1 MQVGEEMASLT
12 KIACPIVMTS
22 LLIFSRS
29 IISMWFLSHLG
40 KVELAGGA
48 LAMGFGNI
56 TGVSVL
62 KGLSVGMDP
71 ICGQAFGAK
80 RWTVLSH
87 TFQKMFCLLI
97 VVSIPIAF
105 AWLNIE
111 PIFLKLGQDP
121 DITKV
126 AKIYMLFFVP
136 ELLAQAMLHP
146 LRTFLRTQGLTSP
159 LTISAIVSI
168 LLHPVFN
175 YVFVVRMRL
184 GVKGVAIAMAFNTM
198 NINVGLL
205 VYTCFSDSIIK
216 PWEGLALR
224 SLFRGWWPL
233 LSLAAPSAISVC
245 LEYWWYEIML
255 FLCGL
260 LGNPKA
266 SVAAMGILI
275 QTTGILYVV
284 PFAISSAIATR
295 VGHALGGGQPTRAQC
310 TTVIGLILAVAYGLA
325 AAVFVTALRS
335 VWGKMFTDEPEILG
349 LISSALPI
357 LGLCEIGNSPQTA
370 ACGVLT
376 GTARPKDGARVN
388 LCAFYIVGLPVA
400 VTTTFGFKVGFRGL
414 WFGLLAA
421 QMTCLVMMLYTLIRT
436 DWSHQVKRAEELTS
450 AAADKSHS
458 EEETVHAEVEDEDD
472 VGSNDLEIG
481 LLQNTN

>member
-1 MQVGEEMASLT
+1 MQVGEEVASLT

-40 KVELAGGA
+40 EVELAGGA

-62 KGLSVGMDP
+62 KGLSV
-71 ICGQAFGAK
+71 
-80 RWTVLSH
+80 
-87 TFQKMFCLLI
+87 
-97 VVSIPIAF
+97 
-105 AWLNIE
+105 
-111 PIFLKLGQDP
+111 
-121 DITKV
+121 
-126 AKIYMLFFVP
+126 
-136 ELLAQAMLHP
+136 
-146 LRTFLRTQGLTSP
+146 
-159 LTISAIVSI
+159 
-168 LLHPVFN
+168 
-175 YVFVVRMRL
+175 
-184 GVKGVAIAMAFNTM
+184 
-198 NINVGLL
+198 
-205 VYTCFSDSIIK
+205 
-216 PWEGLALR
+216 GLALR

-266 SVAAMGILI
+266 SVSAMGILI

-310 TTVIGLILAVAYGLA
+310 TTVIGLILAVAYGLSA
-325 AAVFVTALRS
+325 AAFVTALRS

-376 GTARPKDGARVN
+376 GTARPKDGVRVN

-400 VTTTFGFKVGFRGL
+400 VATTFGFKVGFCGL
-414 WFGLLAA
+414 WYGLLTA
-421 QMTCLVMMLYTLIRT
+421 QITCLVMMLCTLIRT
-436 DWSHQVKRAEELTS
+436 DWTHQVKRAEELTS
-450 AAADKSHS
+450 SATDRSHS
-458 EEETVHAEVEDEDD
+458 EEEAIHIDDD

-481 LLQNTN
+481 LLQ

>member
-29 IISMWFLSHLG
+29 LISMWFLSHLG

-87 TFQKMFCLLI
+87 TFQKMFCLLTA
-97 VVSIPIAF
+97 VSIPIAV

-111 PIFLKLGQDP
+111 PVFLRLGQDP
-121 DITKV
+121 DITRV
-126 AKIYMLFFVP
+126 AKSYMVFFVP

-159 LTISAIVSI
+159 LTISAIISI
-168 LLHPVFN
+168 LLHPLFN

-184 GVKGVAIAMAFNTM
+184 GVEGVAVAMAFNTM

-205 VYTCFSDSIIK
+205 DLLCGRFSAVGGRCF
-216 PWEGLALR
+216 
-224 SLFRGWWPL
+224 
-233 LSLAAPSAISVC
+233 LAAPSAISVC

-266 SVAAMGILI
+266 SVSAMGIMI
-275 QTTGILYVV
+275 QTTGLLYVV
-284 PFAISSAIATR
+284 PFAISTAIATR

-310 TTVIGLILAVAYGLA
+310 TTVIGLILAVAYGLS

-400 VTTTFGFKVGFRGL
+400 VTSTFGFKVGFCGL
-414 WFGLLAA
+414 WYGMLAA
-421 QMTCLVMMLYTLIRT
+421 QITCLVMMLCTLIRT
-436 DWSHQVKRAEELTS
+436 DWEHQVKRAEALTA
-450 AAADKSHS
+450 AAADRSRS
-458 EEETVHAEVEDEDD
+458 EEEAIHTEVENDD
-472 VGSNDLEIG
+472 DLEIG
-481 LLQNTN
+481 LLQNTND